1 MKVLFK
7 KEVYGSREQCMR
19 PIENTPQQNAH
30 LKKKEKKKRRKR
42 KRKMLPFHQYPI
54 GY

>member
-7 KEVYGSREQCMR
+7 KEVYGSREQCVR

-30 LKKKEKKKRRKR
+30 LKKKEKKKEK
-42 KRKMLPFHQYPI
+42 KT
-54 GY
+54 

>member
-7 KEVYGSREQCMR
+7 KEVYRSREQCVR

-30 LKKKEKKKRRKR
+30 LKKRKKKKEKKT
-42 KRKMLPFHQYPI
+42 
-54 GY
+54 